1 MQVSAC
7 WGLLALV
14 VAALSAASV
23 TSSSVCDV
31 DACSCAGAGHVHCD
45 CRRSDT
51 KEVNLAAKPDDKTGK
66 AEKNSSATYIPEIIS
81 VVRIEHCDMVRIGE
95 RAFAHAA
102 ALRQVNLT
110 GIGQLQL
117 AEQAFNW
124 HHNIE
129 IEEGQ
134 QAGLAVDIS
143 NTYLPL
149 IPSYAL
155 KGTILTIRLYNVSV
169 DTVQP
174 FAFAS
179 LVDTERIDV
188 VDSKVKNFEGQA
200 FKKFSLQRLTFSGCD
215 LPALPS
221 RSFVDLE
228 VRGEL
233 RFEQVH
239 FDSIRTL
246 AVKVRGTQQFTM
258 MGCHVGRMEKESISL
273 RTEGRV
279 TIRNNVFNTVMADS
293 LRGMTV
299 EALNLS
305 HDGKQ
310 DFNFLNNSVSFFEQ
324 GAFTFNTSEFTPK
337 LGDITFL
344 HPHCSC
350 QNSDTLSHAILYTS
364 ADGLKRPPLDATSF
378 IFCQESPARF
388 VSVKQFNKS
397 NCQEMFVK
405 RYLLVIVFFLTVVVA
420 CSGTFYYI
428 CRSRVKRYIDVPN
441 NSADGKVSF
450 KAGTKLPI
458 MVVPDGR
465 TYRETELHVIDEQV
479 EPIVEY
485 IPPHGAKN

>member
-14 VAALSAASV
+14 VASAASSSS
-23 TSSSVCDV
+23 SSSVCDLE
-31 DACSCAGAGHVHCD
+31 ACSCAGAGHVHCD
-45 CRRSDT
+45 CRRSQI
-51 KEVNLAAKPDDKTGK
+51 KEVTLEAKVDEKSGKTWT
-66 AEKNSSATYIPEIIS
+66 NSSSTFIPEIMS
-81 VVRIEHCDMVRIGE
+81 VVRIEHCDMVKIGE

-117 AEQAFNW
+117 AEQSFNW
-124 HHNIE
+124 HHNIDLD
-129 IEEGQ
+129 EGQ
-134 QAGLAVDIS
+134 QAGLAVEIS
-143 NTYLPL
+143 HTYLPL

-155 KGTILTIRLYNVSV
+155 KGTILTIKLNNVSV

-188 VDSKVKNFEGQA
+188 VNSRVKNFEGQA
-200 FKKFSLQRLTFSGCD
+200 FKKFSVQRLMFSGCS
-215 LPALPS
+215 LPVLPS

-246 AVKVRGTQQFTM
+246 AVKIRGTQQFTM
-258 MGCHVGRMEKESISL
+258 TGCHVGRMEKESISV
-273 RTEGRV
+273 RTEGHV
-279 TIRNNVFNTVMADS
+279 TIRNNVFNTVMANS
-293 LRGMTV
+293 LGGMTV

-310 DFNFLNNSVSFFEQ
+310 DFNFLNNSVSFFEE

-337 LGDITFL
+337 LGDITLL

-364 ADGLKRPPLDATSF
+364 ADGLRQPPIDATSF
-378 IFCQESPARF
+378 IFCQEKPNRF
-388 VSVKQFNKS
+388 ISVKQFNKS
-397 NCQEMFVK
+397 NCQEMFIK
-405 RYLLVIVFFLTVVVA
+405 RYLLIIVFFLTVLVA

-428 CRSRVKRYIDVPN
+428 CRIRVKRYIDVPN
-441 NSADGKVSF
+441 NSTDGKVSF